1 MGLVDW
7 VMDKEEVSSFFQS
20 AFGKPPVHVVRAPG
34 RLELLG
40 NHTDY
45 NGGLVMSLAVD
56 KYVYIA
62 ASPRND
68 AQIELASS
76 SFPQRE
82 KFFID
87 RIEKNPAT
95 PWANYIK
102 GVLLKLR
109 ERGVHFTGFNA
120 AVHGTI
126 PFGAGLSSSAALEMA
141 TTLVVRELFPFTL
154 AESGLDVP
162 PRRDGGAL
170 APLTQ
175 AEKLRL
181 AKVGQEAESEVVG
194 VRCGLLDQISSM
206 FGKQGHVI
214 QTDFL
219 TNSVQHDPM
228 PPGVVV
234 IVADSAVKHDLS
246 AGQYNELRAHCEGAA
261 RKLGVQFLRYV
272 SLDQLEAAKAEL
284 TVREYQCALHI
295 VGENHRVTYGE
306 RALREGDVYQFGQY
320 LLQSHASS
328 RDNFKNS
335 TAELDALVDIA
346 QRLPGCYGARLTG
359 GGFGGATINLV
370 QHDAADTFM
379 RRLAEEYF
387 KRTNVRSEPWVARV
401 VDGAK

>member
-1 MGLVDW
+1 MG
-7 VMDKEEVSSFFQS
+7 KEEVISFFQKT
-20 AFGKPPVHVVRAPG
+20 FGAPPVHVVRAPG

-62 ASPRND
+62 ASPRKD
-68 AQIELASS
+68 AEIELATT

-82 KFFID
+82 RFYTDQIL
-87 RIEKNPAT
+87 KNPDT

-141 TTLVVRELFPFTL
+141 TALIVRELFPFTL
-154 AESGLDVP
+154 DENSLDAP
-162 PRRDGGAL
+162 PRREDGAL
-170 APLTQ
+170 APLTP

-181 AKVGQEAESEVVG
+181 AKVGQAAETDVVG
-194 VRCGLLDQISSM
+194 VKCGLLDQISSM
-206 FGKQGHVI
+206 FGKEGHVI

-219 TNSVQHDPM
+219 TNTVTHDPM

-246 AGQYNELRAHCEGAA
+246 AGQYNELRAHCESAA
-261 RKLGVQFLRYV
+261 RKLGVQFLRFV
-272 SLDQLEAAKAEL
+272 DLAQLEANKGKL
-284 TVREYQCALHI
+284 SLRDYQCALHI
-295 VGENHRVTYGE
+295 VGENHRVTHGE
-306 RALREGDVYQFGQY
+306 RALREGDIYQFGQY

-335 TAELDALVDIA
+335 TPELDTLVEIA
-346 QRLPGCYGARLTG
+346 QKLPGCYGARLTG

-370 QHDAADTFM
+370 QHDAAEEFQ
-379 RRLAEEYF
+379 RRLAEGYF
-387 KRTNVRSEPWVARV
+387 KRTGVRTEPWIAHI
-401 VDGAK
+401 VDGAS